1 MHMIRE
7 DDMMQSFVAV
17 FNNLI
22 NNFRSIEIATSTIMA
37 VVLVVTMLSIYEFIV
52 YRFVLHRALYN
63 KAFNICISV
72 IPFFISTII
81 LCLQTNLVIT
91 LGTIGALAI
100 IRFRTAVKDPVDM
113 IFILWSIHIGIT
125 CGCQL
130 YEISIITS
138 IVVTLVLI
146 ALNHVSFGTK
156 SHVLVIHTDS
166 LLNQEEI
173 EEVVKRYSKKYRVK
187 CRNYTGEGTNFVYEL
202 NTNEATTLSEQ
213 ISKIDTVNRF
223 SLMEYEPDDIL

>member
-1 MHMIRE
+1 M
-7 DDMMQSFVAV
+7 SFIEAV
-17 FNNLI
+17 FNSLVNHFESRELL
-22 NNFRSIEIATSTIMA
+22 TSTIAA
-37 VVLVVTMLSIYEFIV
+37 VILVVTLLSVYEFIV

-63 KAFNICISV
+63 KAFNICISI

-130 YEISIITS
+130 YELTILTSII
-138 IVVTLVLI
+138 VTVVLI
-146 ALNHVSFGTK
+146 IMNHISFGMK
-156 SHVLVIHTDS
+156 SHILVVHLQTIDGQ
-166 LLNQEEI
+166 NDVENI
-173 EEVVKRYSKKYRVK
+173 VKSYALKYRFK
-187 CRNYTGEGTNFVYEL
+187 SRNITDKGVNLVFEINTKKASEL
-202 NTNEATTLSEQ
+202 TET
-213 ISKIDTVNRF
+213 ISRLDTVNRF

>member
-1 MHMIRE
+1 M
-7 DDMMQSFVAV
+7 SFIEAV
-17 FNNLI
+17 FNSLVNHFESRELL
-22 NNFRSIEIATSTIMA
+22 TSTIAA
-37 VVLVVTMLSIYEFIV
+37 VILVVTLLSVYEFIV

-63 KAFNICISV
+63 KAFNICISI

-130 YEISIITS
+130 YELTILTSII
-138 IVVTLVLI
+138 VTVVLI
-146 ALNHVSFGTK
+146 IMNHISFGMK
-156 SHVLVIHTDS
+156 SHILVVH
-166 LLNQEEI
+166 L
-173 EEVVKRYSKKYRVK
+173 
-187 CRNYTGEGTNFVYEL
+187 
-202 NTNEATTLSEQ
+202 
-213 ISKIDTVNRF
+213 
-223 SLMEYEPDDIL
+223 